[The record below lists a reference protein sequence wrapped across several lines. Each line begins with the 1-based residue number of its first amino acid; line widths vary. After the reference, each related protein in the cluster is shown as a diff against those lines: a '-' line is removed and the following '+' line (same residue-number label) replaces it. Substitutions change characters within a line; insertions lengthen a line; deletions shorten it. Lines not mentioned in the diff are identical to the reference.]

1 MPMLANNEEFKQ
13 LHEYYTTRKNNPLK
27 PKQSMIA
34 LACKLIRIFFALG
47 QKQIKYDG
55 KKLMSDIERNLNLQ
69 EAA

>member
-1 MPMLANNEEFKQ
+1 MPMLANNQEFKQ
-13 LHEYYTTRKNNPLK
+13 LHEYYTTRRDNPLK

-47 QKQIKYDG
+47 QKHVNYDG
-55 KKLMSDIERNLNLQ
+55 EKLMNDIERNLDLQ